1 MIEWRESFFS
11 LLTPKQH
18 SLLWWEL
25 EVTTQKMNKTQF
37 LEYFKKKTLSSNDHT
52 EITVTKVVNSATKNI
67 SNNEL
72 SLVEDKIEKS
82 IKRPSKYEKTVL
94 KLLVLELLQQ
104 LRSLFQSIANSPST
118 QQL

>member
-11 LLTPKQH
+11 LLKPKQH

-67 SNNEL
+67 SKKTKSL
-72 SLVEDKIEKS
+72 SNDRQNMRK
-82 IKRPSKYEKTVL
+82 
-94 KLLVLELLQQ
+94 Q
-104 LRSLFQSIANSPST
+104 F
-118 QQL
+118 